1 MTTSGETWTA
11 SLPAP
16 GGGDAARALGP
27 PSGLSLSNLDP
38 ALRRCWLPAARS
50 AEVTDRPH
58 RVLLLGEP
66 WVLVRMGASDDGGP
80 APLHAFFDRCPHRQ
94 APVSIGSVTV
104 PSRRDPPGV
113 AGPAPADGPRPA
125 ISVPGVPAL
134 RCAYHGWC
142 FDAAGRC
149 VTIPALGPGAAI
161 PPKAQLRRAHG
172 VAERHGMVFLCP
184 TRPLDGLESLPEVP
198 EADDPDFT
206 VGHLPPR
213 RARACAGLL
222 ADNFLDIAHFA
233 FVHPATFGV
242 DEPVVRPVTVER
254 HGLSYSAVSTHP
266 FRESPDVGID
276 RPLVQERRLTYR
288 VTAPFHL
295 FLRLDSVGTGGRDLL
310 GYFLQPE
317 TDETTR
323 VYLTFWRDDLGG
335 DAERVAKNVDFETQI
350 VEEDMAV
357 QEAYDVRALPLDQTA
372 ELHTRADRST
382 LEFRRLL
389 ADLVEAASSADVGG
403 GSAGGAAAGGVQGA
417 ALR

>member
-1 MTTSGETWTA
+1 MST
-11 SLPAP
+11 PRP
-16 GGGDAARALGP
+16 GATLT
-27 PSGLSLSNLDP
+27 NVDP

-50 AEVTDRPH
+50 DEVTDRPH

-94 APVSIGSVTV
+94 APLSIGSLTGPGRRDALGAAAAAPSEAPRSAITV
-104 PSRRDPPGV
+104 PD
-113 AGPAPADGPRPA
+113 
-125 ISVPGVPAL
+125 VPAL

-149 VTIPALGPGAAI
+149 VTIPALGPAAAI

-172 VAERHGMVFLCP
+172 VVERHGMVFLCP
-184 TRPLDGLESLPEVP
+184 TPPLDGLGSLPEVP
-198 EADDPDFT
+198 EAEDPDFT

-213 RARACAGLL
+213 RARACAGML

-254 HGLSYSAVSTHP
+254 HRLSYTAVSTHP
-266 FRESPDVGID
+266 FRESPAVVGGEE
-276 RPLVQERRLTYR
+276 LVQERRLTYR

-295 FLRLDSVGTGGRDLL
+295 FLRLDSVETGGRDLL

-317 TDETTR
+317 TAETTR

-335 DAERVAKNVDFETQI
+335 DAARVAKNVEFEIQI

-357 QEAYDVRALPLDQTA
+357 QEAYDVRALPLDTTA

-382 LEFRRLL
+382 LEFRRML
-389 ADLVEAASSADVGG
+389 ADLVAAASHDDGR
-403 GSAGGAAAGGVQGA
+403 AAATVPP
-417 ALR
+417 R